1 MSKFRKGRLASAML
15 CTLLFGGNASAMQKD
30 VSKGISKIDKLKDNL
45 SKGQTKDKEL
55 ENRKPDD
62 SGNKLLEYFLY
73 CLGGLAGVAK
83 LADEGV
89 GVAQAKNYIENEK
102 LSPLGEL
109 SLCKF
114 AMAKYYKTKT
124 IGTMR
129 NLVAESNK
137 NKYKIHK
144 FFNEVTKEV
153 CEIKDNENGCAKVEG
168 KKNLFDISLAVAGDN
183 YLNIKYIC
191 RNAGLTEDK
200 NPAIPEYVEEY
211 VKAVLGVSVEQ
222 CDRILVNVCDDKL
235 CRHIAFVKGN
245 VCLRLRPFGSDTLEF
260 CLTCLNKELGFVG
273 DDYALDLYDNSYC
286 YSVALPYMERILG
299 VKRDKNYI
307 GILNGYNVGRYSFY
321 GQIFHDLYDYWKNMN
336 CNFDGSVRRIFPDLF
351 AEKE

>member
-15 CTLLFGGNASAMQKD
+15 CTLLLGGNAGAIKKD
-30 VSKGISKIDKLKDNL
+30 MSKTISKNDL
-45 SKGQTKDKEL
+45 STKDKEL
-55 ENRKPDD
+55 ENRKSDD

-89 GVAQAKNYIENEK
+89 GIAEAKDYIDYYKSQK
-102 LSPLGEL
+102 LSPLGKL
-109 SLCKF
+109 SLYKF

-137 NKYKIHK
+137 NKCKIHN
-144 FFNEVTKEV
+144 FFNKVTEKV
-153 CEIKDNENGCAKVEG
+153 YEIKYNKHGCFRVKE
-168 KKNLFDISLAVAGDN
+168 NLFDISLAVAGDN

-191 RNAGLTEDK
+191 RDAGLTEDK

-235 CRHIAFVKGN
+235 YRHIAFVKGN
-245 VCLRLRPFGSDTLEF
+245 VCLRLRPFGLSDKLEF

-307 GILNGYNVGRYSFY
+307 GILNGEVGRYSFY
-321 GQIFHDLYDYWKNMN
+321 GQIFHDLYDYWKGMN
-336 CNFDGSVRRIFPDLF
+336 DHYDGSVRQIFPDLF

>member
-1 MSKFRKGRLASAML
+1 MIL
-15 CTLLFGGNASAMQKD
+15 
-30 VSKGISKIDKLKDNL
+30 VI
-45 SKGQTKDKEL
+45 
-55 ENRKPDD
+55 
-62 SGNKLLEYFLY
+62 
-73 CLGGLAGVAK
+73 
-83 LADEGV
+83 
-89 GVAQAKNYIENEK
+89 NYWNIENEK

-137 NKYKIHK
+137 NKYKIRK

-168 KKNLFDISLAVAGDN
+168 KKNLFDISLTAAGND
-183 YLNIKYIC
+183 YLDIKYIC

-336 CNFDGSVRRIFPDLF
+336 YNFDGSVRRIFPDLF